1 MAWFSEQI
9 KSQMEER
16 YGDEVKSKIDTRKA
30 GKKIYNCSSC
40 NKNMILKKLPSKRKT
55 LHEMREM
62 NYFVITW
69 RTKTN
74 TIQTVSEE
82 KEIFPRRD

>member
-30 GKKIYNCSSC
+30 GKKKS
-40 NKNMILKKLPSKRKT
+40 T
-55 LHEMREM
+55 TA
-62 NYFVITW
+62 VAV
-69 RTKTN
+69 TKT
-74 TIQTVSEE
+74 
-82 KEIFPRRD
+82 